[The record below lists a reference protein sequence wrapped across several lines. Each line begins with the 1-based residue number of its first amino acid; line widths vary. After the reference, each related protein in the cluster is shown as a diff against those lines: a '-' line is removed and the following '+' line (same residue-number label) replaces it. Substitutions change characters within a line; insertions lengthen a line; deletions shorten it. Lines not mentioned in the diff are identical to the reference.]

1 MQEEPRFGEFRV
13 ECDFTDGTLTVLPI
27 GELDIA
33 TAPLLDARLHGP
45 EWWAAKRVVLD
56 LRGLTFMD
64 SSGIRCLLRANAA
77 SRADSGRLDV
87 IPGSEQIQR
96 LLVLTRV
103 ADRLPFVR

>member
-1 MQEEPRFGEFRV
+1 MQDESRFGKFRV
-13 ECDFTDGTLTVLPI
+13 DRDFRDGTFTVMPV

-33 TAPLLDARLHGP
+33 TAPLLDAHLHGP

-64 SSGIRCLLRANAA
+64 SSGVRCLLRAEAA
-77 SRADSGRLDV
+77 SRADSNRLAL
-87 IPGSEQIQR
+87 IPGSAQIQR
-96 LLVLTRV
+96 LLELTQA

>member
-1 MQEEPRFGEFRV
+1 MPDQPRIGEFRV
-13 ECDFTDGTLTVLPI
+13 ERYFTGGTFTIVPV

-33 TAPLLDARLHGP
+33 TAPLLDEQLHSP

-64 SSGIRCLLRANAA
+64 SSGVRCLLRADAA
-77 SRADSGRLDV
+77 SRADSDRLEL

-96 LLVLTRV
+96 LLALTG
-103 ADRLPFVR
+103 AGDRLPFGR